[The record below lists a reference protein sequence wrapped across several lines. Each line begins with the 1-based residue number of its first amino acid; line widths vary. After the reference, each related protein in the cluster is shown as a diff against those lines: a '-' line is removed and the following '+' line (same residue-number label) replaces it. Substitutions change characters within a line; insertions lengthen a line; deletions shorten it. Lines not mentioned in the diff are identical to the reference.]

1 MPAENSKNQNNVVA
15 TRWIYDPKVRGII
28 FQAVAV
34 ACVAWMLFYF
44 ISNALH
50 NMETRGIATGFAFL
64 NNRASFG
71 IVQTLI
77 SYSEDDTYGRAF
89 IIGLLNTLLVS
100 VIGIILATL
109 LGFIV
114 GIARL
119 SKNWLLSRAAAVYIE
134 TFRNIP
140 LLLQIFFWYF
150 CVLRNLPAP
159 RQSMSLGDAFFLNV
173 RGLSV
178 PAPVIES
185 GFSFVVGAFIVA
197 IIAIVGLRK
206 WAKKRQYLTGQIF
219 PVFYSSLG
227 LLIGLPLLA
236 FLISGMPMHWE
247 LPALK
252 GFNFRGGFTIIPEL
266 FSLAVALTI
275 FTAASIA
282 EIVRSGI
289 LSVSKGQVEA
299 ASALGLRGG
308 LTLRFVIIP
317 QAMRVI
323 IPPLTSQFLNLVKN
337 SSLATAVGYPDLV
350 SVFMGSTLNQTG
362 QAVEIIAMTMAV
374 YLTISLVTSA
384 LMNMYNAKNALVER

>member
-64 NNRASFG
+64 ENRASFG
-71 IVQTLI
+71 IAQTLI

-100 VIGIILATL
+100 VIGIIFATV
-109 LGFIV
+109 LGFMV

-173 RGLSV
+173 RGLSI

-197 IIAIVGLRK
+197 IIAIVVLRK
-206 WAKKRQYLTGQIF
+206 WAKKRQYMTGQIF
-219 PVFYSSLG
+219 PVFYSGLG
-227 LLIGLPLLA
+227 LLIGLPLLT
-236 FLISGMPMHWE
+236 FLFSGMPLHWE
-247 LPALK
+247 LPELK

-289 LSVSKGQVEA
+289 MSVSKGQVEA

>member
-28 FQAVAV
+28 FQTLAV

-50 NMETRGIATGFAFL
+50 NMESRGIATGFAFL
-64 NNRASFG
+64 ENRASFG
-71 IVQTLI
+71 IAQTLI

-100 VIGIILATL
+100 VIGIIFATA
-109 LGFIV
+109 LGFMV

-173 RGLSV
+173 RGLSI

-197 IIAIVGLRK
+197 IIAIVVLRK

-219 PVFYSSLG
+219 PVFYSGLG
-227 LLIGLPLLA
+227 LLIGLPLLT
-236 FLISGMPMHWE
+236 FLFSGMPLHWE
-247 LPALK
+247 LPELK

-289 LSVSKGQVEA
+289 MSVSKGQVEA

>member
-64 NNRASFG
+64 DNRASFG
-71 IVQTLI
+71 IAQTLI

-100 VIGIILATL
+100 AIGIVFATA
-109 LGFIV
+109 LGFVV

-173 RGLSV
+173 RGLSI

-185 GFSFVVGAFIVA
+185 GFLSLSCCNSNRISSEAFPLPPGEFTRKTTAFINSMDN
-197 IIAIVGLRK
+197 K
-206 WAKKRQYLTGQIF
+206 
-219 PVFYSSLG
+219 PS
-227 LLIGLPLLA
+227 
-236 FLISGMPMHWE
+236 
-247 LPALK
+247 
-252 GFNFRGGFTIIPEL
+252 
-266 FSLAVALTI
+266 
-275 FTAASIA
+275 
-282 EIVRSGI
+282 
-289 LSVSKGQVEA
+289 
-299 ASALGLRGG
+299 
-308 LTLRFVIIP
+308 
-317 QAMRVI
+317 
-323 IPPLTSQFLNLVKN
+323 PPKIRET
-337 SSLATAVGYPDLV
+337 T
-350 SVFMGSTLNQTG
+350 
-362 QAVEIIAMTMAV
+362 
-374 YLTISLVTSA
+374 
-384 LMNMYNAKNALVER
+384 

>member
-64 NNRASFG
+64 ENRASFG
-71 IVQTLI
+71 IAQTLI

-100 VIGIILATL
+100 AIGIIFATA
-109 LGFIV
+109 LGFVV

-173 RGLSV
+173 RGLSI

-197 IIAIVGLRK
+197 IIAIVVLRK

-227 LLIGLPLLA
+227 LLIGLPLLT
-236 FLISGMPMHWE
+236 FLFSGMPLHWE
-247 LPALK
+247 LPELK

-289 LSVSKGQVEA
+289 MSVSKGQVEA

-374 YLTISLVTSA
+374 YLTISLITSA

>member
-64 NNRASFG
+64 DNRASFG
-71 IVQTLI
+71 IAQTLI

-100 VIGIILATL
+100 AIGIVFATA
-109 LGFIV
+109 LGFVV

-173 RGLSV
+173 RGLSI

-185 GFSFVVGAFIVA
+185 GFSVVVGAFIVA
-197 IIAIVGLRK
+197 IIAIVVLRK

-219 PVFYSSLG
+219 PVFYSGLG
-227 LLIGLPLLA
+227 LLIGLPLLT
-236 FLISGMPMHWE
+236 FLFSGMPLHWE
-247 LPALK
+247 LPELK

-289 LSVSKGQVEA
+289 MSVSKGQVEA

-374 YLTISLVTSA
+374 YLTISLITSA

>member
-28 FQAVAV
+28 FQTVAV

-64 NNRASFG
+64 DNRASFG
-71 IVQTLI
+71 IAQTLI

-100 VIGIILATL
+100 AIGIVFATA
-109 LGFIV
+109 LGFVV

-173 RGLSV
+173 RGLSI

-185 GFSFVVGAFIVA
+185 GFSFVVGAFIIA
-197 IIAIVGLRK
+197 IIAIVVLRK

-227 LLIGLPLLA
+227 LLIGLPLLT
-236 FLISGMPMHWE
+236 FLFSGMPLHWE
-247 LPALK
+247 LPELK

-289 LSVSKGQVEA
+289 MSVSKGQVEA

-374 YLTISLVTSA
+374 YLTISLITSA

>member
-1 MPAENSKNQNNVVA
+1 MPAERAKNNVVA
-15 TRWIYDPKVRGII
+15 ARWIYDPKVRGIV

-44 ISNALH
+44 IGNALH
-50 NMETRGIATGFAFL
+50 NMETRGIATGFDFL

-71 IVQTLI
+71 ISQTLI

-89 IIGLLNTLLVS
+89 LIGLLNTLLVS
-100 VIGIILATL
+100 AIGIVFATI
-109 LGFIV
+109 LGFLI

-119 SKNWLLSRAAAVYIE
+119 SKNWLLSRLAAVYIE

-140 LLLQIFFWYF
+140 LLLQVFFWYF
-150 CVLRNLPAP
+150 CVLRNLPGP
-159 RQSMSLGDAFFLNV
+159 RQSLSLADMFFLNV
-173 RGLSV
+173 RGLYIPS
-178 PAPVIES
+178 PVTEP
-185 GFSFVVGAFIVA
+185 GFWVVSAAFVVA
-197 IIAIVGLRK
+197 IIASWGVAK
-206 WAKKRQYLTGQIF
+206 WAKKRQYLTGQTF
-219 PVFYSSLG
+219 PVFFSGLG

-236 FLISGMPMHWE
+236 YLVTGMPMHWE
-247 LPALK
+247 YPELK

-289 LSVSKGQVEA
+289 LAVSKGQVEA
-299 ASALGLRGG
+299 AGAHGLRGG
-308 LTLRFVIIP
+308 LILRFVVIP

-362 QAVEIIAMTMAV
+362 QAVEIISMTMLV

-384 LMNMYNAKNALVER
+384 LMNIYNAKKALVER

>member
-1 MPAENSKNQNNVVA
+1 MPAERAKNNVVA
-15 TRWIYDPKVRGII
+15 ARWIYDPKVRGIV

-34 ACVAWMLFYF
+34 ACVAWMFFYF

-50 NMETRGIATGFAFL
+50 NMETRGIATGFDFL

-71 IVQTLI
+71 ISQTLI

-89 IIGLLNTLLVS
+89 LIGLLNTLLVS
-100 VIGIILATL
+100 AIGIVFATI
-109 LGFIV
+109 LGFLI

-119 SKNWLLSRAAAVYIE
+119 SKNWLLSRIAAVYIE

-140 LLLQIFFWYF
+140 LLLQVFFWYF
-150 CVLRNLPAP
+150 CVLRNLPGP
-159 RQSMSLGDAFFLNV
+159 RQSLSLADMFFLNV
-173 RGLSV
+173 RGLYIPS
-178 PAPVIES
+178 PVTEP
-185 GFSFVVGAFIVA
+185 GFWVVSAAFVVA
-197 IIAIVGLRK
+197 IIASWGVAK
-206 WAKKRQYLTGQIF
+206 WAKKRQFLTGQTF
-219 PVFYSSLG
+219 PVFFSGLG

-236 FLISGMPMHWE
+236 YLVTGMPMHWE
-247 LPALK
+247 YPELK

-289 LSVSKGQVEA
+289 LAVSKGQVEA
-299 ASALGLRGG
+299 AGALGLRGG
-308 LTLRFVIIP
+308 LILRFVVIP

-362 QAVEIIAMTMAV
+362 QAVEIISMTMLV

-384 LMNMYNAKNALVER
+384 LMNIYNAKKALVER

>member
-50 NMETRGIATGFAFL
+50 NMESRGIATGFAFL
-64 NNRASFG
+64 HNRASFG

-150 CVLRNLPAP
+150 CVLRSLPAP

-173 RGLSV
+173 RGLSI
-178 PAPVIES
+178 PAPITEA
-185 GFSFVVGAFIVA
+185 GFSFVFGAFIIA
-197 IIAIVGLRK
+197 IIAVVVLRK

-227 LLIGLPLLA
+227 LLIGLPLLV
-236 FLISGMPMHWE
+236 FLLSGMPLHWE

-266 FSLAVALTI
+266 FSLSVALTI

-289 LSVSKGQVEA
+289 MSVSKGQVEA

>member
-64 NNRASFG
+64 DNRASFG
-71 IVQTLI
+71 IAQTLI

-100 VIGIILATL
+100 AIGIVFATA
-109 LGFIV
+109 LGFVV

-173 RGLSV
+173 RGLSI

-197 IIAIVGLRK
+197 IIAIVVLRK

-219 PVFYSSLG
+219 PVFYSGLG
-227 LLIGLPLLA
+227 LLIGLPLLT
-236 FLISGMPMHWE
+236 FLFSGMPLHWE
-247 LPALK
+247 LPELK

-289 LSVSKGQVEA
+289 MSVSKGQVEA

-308 LTLRFVIIP
+308 LTLRFVIIH

-374 YLTISLVTSA
+374 YLTISLITSA

>member
-1 MPAENSKNQNNVVA
+1 MPAERAKNNVVA
-15 TRWIYDPKVRGII
+15 ARWIYDPKVRGIV

-44 ISNALH
+44 IGNALH
-50 NMETRGIATGFAFL
+50 NMETRGIATGFDFL

-71 IVQTLI
+71 ISQTLI

-89 IIGLLNTLLVS
+89 LIGLLNTLLVS
-100 VIGIILATL
+100 AIGIVFATI
-109 LGFIV
+109 LGFLI

-119 SKNWLLSRAAAVYIE
+119 SKNWLLSRLAAVYIE

-140 LLLQIFFWYF
+140 LLLQVFFWYF
-150 CVLRNLPAP
+150 CVLRNLPGP
-159 RQSMSLGDAFFLNV
+159 RQSLSLADMFFLNV
-173 RGLSV
+173 RGLYIPS
-178 PAPVIES
+178 PVTEP
-185 GFSFVVGAFIVA
+185 GFWVVSAAFVVA
-197 IIAIVGLRK
+197 IIASWGVAK
-206 WAKKRQYLTGQIF
+206 WAKKRQYLTGQTF
-219 PVFYSSLG
+219 PVFFSGLG

-236 FLISGMPMHWE
+236 YLVTGMPMHWE
-247 LPALK
+247 YPELK
-252 GFNFRGGFTIIPEL
+252 GFNFRGGFTIIHEL

-289 LSVSKGQVEA
+289 LAVSKGQVEA
-299 ASALGLRGG
+299 AGALGLRGG
-308 LTLRFVIIP
+308 LILRFVVIP

-362 QAVEIIAMTMAV
+362 QAVEIISMTMLV

-384 LMNMYNAKNALVER
+384 LMNIYNAKKALVER